1 MSIETATTNLTPLL
15 NTIGFGGIVGFLI
28 GFMLK
33 KVMKILAIIAGALF
47 AVLLYLQPKD
57 ILYINWDKLQN
68 TSQGI
73 VSAITAA
80 LTTTTAARGS
90 MSIPGISLPTT
101 TMTNLGIP
109 LTGGSAAVG
118 FTIGFMKG

>member
-1 MSIETATTNLTPLL
+1 MSIETVTTNLTPLL
-15 NTIGFGGIVGFLI
+15 SIIGFGGIVGFLI

-33 KVMKILAIIAGALF
+33 KVMKILAIIAGVFF
-47 AVLLYLQPKD
+47 AVLLYLQSQD
-57 ILYINWDKLQN
+57 ILNINWYKLQN

-80 LTTTTAARGS
+80 LTTTAAGGS
-90 MSIPGISLPTT
+90 MSIPGI
-101 TMTNLGIP
+101 P
-109 LTGGSAAVG
+109 LISGSAVVG

>member
-1 MSIETATTNLTPLL
+1 MSIEIATTNLTPLL
-15 NTIGFGGIVGFLI
+15 STIGFGGIVGFLI

-47 AVLLYLQPKD
+47 AVLLYLQSQD
-57 ILYINWDKLQN
+57 ILNINWDKLHN
-68 TSQGI
+68 ASQGI

-80 LTTTTAARGS
+80 LTTTVGGS
-90 MSIPGISLPTT
+90 MSTPGISLPT

-109 LTGGSAAVG
+109 LTSGSAAVG

>member
-1 MSIETATTNLTPLL
+1 MSIESASTNLTPLL
-15 NTIGFGGIVGFLI
+15 STIGFGGIVGFLI

-47 AVLLYLQPKD
+47 AFLLYLQSQEMLN
-57 ILYINWDKLQN
+57 IYWDRLQN

-80 LTTTTAARGS
+80 LTTTTAAGGS
-90 MSIPGISLPTT
+90 MSIPGIQLTT
-101 TMTNLGIP
+101 
-109 LTGGSAAVG
+109 GSAAVG

>member
-1 MSIETATTNLTPLL
+1 VSIESTTTNLTPLL
-15 NTIGFGGIVGFLI
+15 STIGFGGIVGFLI

-33 KVMKILAIIAGALF
+33 KVMKILAITAGALF
-47 AVLLYLQPKD
+47 AVLLYLQSQD
-57 ILYINWDKLQN
+57 ILNINWDKLQN

-80 LTTTTAARGS
+80 LTTTTTAGGS
-90 MSIPGISLPTT
+90 ISIPGI
-101 TMTNLGIP
+101 P
-109 LTGGSAAVG
+109 LTSGSAAVG